1 LRPKLKLRKTRT
13 VHVAIATIMLA
24 VPASAFALTT
34 GAVSDSQ
41 AGPTAAIN
49 AQVSPRHTHA
59 NRTVSVTGSASAS
72 DAGHWAILQASAAK
86 NARWH
91 YLASG
96 RIDSTGRFALSARL
110 RQSSFVRVVDA
121 AVPSSTG
128 AVSPGWSSG
137 PAGTSASAPV
147 PVSVAAQ
154 FKLAPRSLNVL
165 GGSGVTVRGKLL
177 PAHRGRSVHLQGRF
191 GRHWRTLARGR
202 TGRRGGF
209 AVHYYPAGALQRRLR
224 VAFAGDQGNARTAAG
239 AGRLTVYGQ
248 SVASW
253 YNDAGNTACGFH
265 ATYGVANR
273 TLPCGTKVRFRYG
286 GRSVTATVDDR
297 GPFVGGRS
305 WDLNQNTAAALGFGG
320 VGTVWVTQ

>member
-1 LRPKLKLRKTRT
+1 MRPVFKLRKTRT

-24 VPASAFALTT
+24 VPASAYALTT
-34 GAVSDSQ
+34 GAVSASQ
-41 AGPTAAIN
+41 AGPAGAIN
-49 AQVSPRHTHA
+49 AQVTPRHTHV
-59 NRTVSVTGSASAS
+59 NRTVTVTGSASAS
-72 DAGHWAILQASAAK
+72 DAGHWAILQASAPK
-86 NARWH
+86 NARWQ
-91 YLASG
+91 YLAGG

-110 RQSSFVRVVDA
+110 RQSSFVRVIDA
-121 AVPSSTG
+121 AVPSSTAG
-128 AVSPGWSSG
+128 VSPSWASS
-137 PAGTSASAPV
+137 PAGTVASTPV

-154 FKLAPRSLNVL
+154 FRLAPRSLNVL
-165 GGSGVTVRGKLL
+165 GGNGVTVHGRLL
-177 PAHRGRSVHLQGRF
+177 PAHRGRSVRLQGRF
-191 GRHWRTLARGR
+191 GSHWRTLAKGR
-202 TGRRGGF
+202 TGRKGAF

-224 VAFAGDQGNARTAAG
+224 VAFAGDQTNARAVAA

-265 ATYGVANR
+265 ATFGVANR

-305 WDLNQNTAAALGFGG
+305 WDLNQNTAGALGFGG

>member
-1 LRPKLKLRKTRT
+1 MRPKFKLRKTRT

-24 VPASAFALTT
+24 VPASAYALTT

-41 AGPTAAIN
+41 AGTTTVIN
-49 AQVSPRHTHA
+49 AQVSPQHTHVD
-59 NRTVSVTGSASAS
+59 RTVTVTGSASAS
-72 DAGHWAILQASAAK
+72 DAGHWAILQASAAE

-91 YLASG
+91 YQASG

-110 RQSSFVRVVDA
+110 HQSGFVRVIDA
-121 AVPSSTG
+121 GVPSSTA
-128 AVSPGWSSG
+128 AVSPSWSSS
-137 PAGTSASAPV
+137 PADTVASAPV

-154 FKLAPRSLNVL
+154 FKLAPKSLNVL

-177 PAHRGRSVHLQGRF
+177 PAQRGRSVHLEGRF
-191 GRHWRTLARGR
+191 GGHWRTLAMAH
-202 TGRRGGF
+202 TGRKGGF
-209 AVHYYPAGALQRRLR
+209 AVHDYPASALQRRLR
-224 VAFAGDQGNARTAAG
+224 VAFAGDQTNARTVAA

-253 YNDAGNTACGFH
+253 YNDAGGTACGFH
-265 ATYGVANR
+265 ATFGVANR

-286 GRSVTATVDDR
+286 GHSVTATVDDR

-305 WDLNQNTAAALGFGG
+305 WDLNQNTAGALGFGG